1 MQKII
6 QVTSLDDPELQHYRI
21 RRHTAE
27 LQRDG
32 LFLAE
37 GKHVVAR
44 LLTSKLPTLSVLT
57 TESVIPWLKENV
69 PPAELQ
75 STNIFLASREF
86 MSTLVGYDVQQPI
99 LALGK
104 APIDVL
110 PEIPASQER
119 CLMVAVD
126 HLTNPDNLG
135 GIIRNCAA
143 FGADLFISGESSASP
158 YYCRA
163 VRNSMGTVFRQP
175 VYHAENLRQTLSELH
190 LKWGIDIIG
199 AHTSGSLSLQNMNF
213 GPRICLVFGNE
224 ELGLSPEILEICTK
238 TASIPL
244 AASIDSFNVS
254 NAAAIF
260 LWEQHKQ
267 RHTNDIPSGTGKSA

>member
-6 QVTSLDDPELQHYRI
+6 HVTSLEEPELQHYRI
-21 RRHTAE
+21 RKNTIE

-44 LLTSKLPTLSVLT
+44 LLTSKLPTISILT

-75 STNIFLASREF
+75 SANIFLASREF

-104 APIDVL
+104 TPIDIL
-110 PEIPASQER
+110 PEIAANRER
-119 CLMVAVD
+119 SLIVAVD
-126 HLTNPDNLG
+126 HLSNPDNLG

-143 FGADLFISGESSASP
+143 FGADLFIAGESSASP
-158 YYCRA
+158 YYRRA

-175 VYHAENLRQTLSELH
+175 VYHAENLRETLSELR
-190 LKWGIDIIG
+190 LKWDFDIIG
-199 AHTSGSLSLQNMNF
+199 AHTSGSISLRNINF
-213 GPRICLVFGNE
+213 GPRLCLVFGNE
-224 ELGLSPEILEICTK
+224 EQGLSPEILEICTK

-244 AASIDSFNVS
+244 APSIDSFNVS

-267 RHTNDIPSGTGKSA
+267 RHANDLPSGTGEPA

>member
-1 MQKII
+1 MPKTI
-6 QVTSLDDPELQHYRI
+6 QVTTLEAPELQHYRI
-21 RRHTAE
+21 RKNTVE

-44 LLTSKLPTLSVLT
+44 LLTSGLETISVLT
-57 TESVIPWLKENV
+57 TESVLRWLEENV
-69 PPAELQ
+69 PSSALQ
-75 STNIFLASREF
+75 SMTVFLASREF

-104 APIDVL
+104 TPADTL
-110 PEIPASQER
+110 PENAANRKHSCI
-119 CLMVAVD
+119 VAVD

-135 GIIRNCAA
+135 GIVRNSAA
-143 FGADLFISGESSASP
+143 FGVDLFIAGESSASP
-158 YYCRA
+158 YYRRA

-175 VYHAENLRQTLSELH
+175 VFHSNNLRQTLSELRTQ
-190 LKWGIDIIG
+190 WNFDIIG
-199 AHTSGSLSLQNMNF
+199 THTSGSVSLQDIKF

-224 ELGLSPEILEICTK
+224 ELGLCPEILEICTK

-244 AASIDSFNVS
+244 APSIDSFNVS

-260 LWEQHKQ
+260 LWEQYKQ
-267 RHTNDIPSGTGKSA
+267 RHENRVL

>member
-6 QVTSLDDPELQHYRI
+6 HVTSLEEPELQHYRI
-21 RRHTAE
+21 RKNTAE

-37 GKHVVAR
+37 GKQVVAR
-44 LLTSKLPTLSVLT
+44 LLISKLPTFSVLT
-57 TESVIPWLKENV
+57 TESVLPWLKENV

-75 STNIFLASREF
+75 STNIYLASREF

-104 APIDVL
+104 TPDDVQ
-110 PEIPASQER
+110 PEKTAGQER
-119 CLMVAVD
+119 CLIAAVD

-143 FGADLFISGESSASP
+143 FGADLFIAGESSASP
-158 YYCRA
+158 YYRRA

-175 VYHAENLRQTLSELH
+175 VYHAENLRQTLSELR
-190 LKWGIDIIG
+190 LKWNFDIIG
-199 AHTSGSLSLQNMNF
+199 AHTSGTISLQNINF

-224 ELGLSPEILEICTK
+224 ALGLSPEILEICTK

-244 AASIDSFNVS
+244 ADSIDSFNVS

-267 RHTNDIPSGTGKSA
+267 RHANAI

>member
-6 QVTSLDDPELQHYRI
+6 HVTSLEEPELQHYRI
-21 RRHTAE
+21 RKNTIE

-44 LLTSKLPTLSVLT
+44 LLTSKLPTISILT

-75 STNIFLASREF
+75 SANIFLASREF

-104 APIDVL
+104 TPIDIL
-110 PEIPASQER
+110 PEIAANRER
-119 CLMVAVD
+119 SLIVAVD
-126 HLTNPDNLG
+126 HLSNPDNLG

-143 FGADLFISGESSASP
+143 FGADLFIAGESSASP
-158 YYCRA
+158 YYRRA

-175 VYHAENLRQTLSELH
+175 VYHAENLRVTLSELR
-190 LKWGIDIIG
+190 LNWDFDIIG
-199 AHTSGSLSLQNMNF
+199 AHTSGSISLRNIN
-213 GPRICLVFGNE
+213 
-224 ELGLSPEILEICTK
+224 
-238 TASIPL
+238 
-244 AASIDSFNVS
+244 
-254 NAAAIF
+254 
-260 LWEQHKQ
+260 
-267 RHTNDIPSGTGKSA
+267 